1 MLSCGSTSVKWAV
14 RRNWTANVFHTK
26 TSQEYE
32 RKRSMIGR
40 SRRCFCLVLKVHK
53 YFQKNSEGF
62 FLQSAEW
69 GNEAMEMY
77 ITGTLTELNDE
88 WQSYG
93 GKRQARISGDDGYV
107 DPPVP
112 IPNTVVKHIYAE
124 STWLETA
131 WEDRK
136 LPVKTHLTG
145 KICYGVFSQVKKI

>member
-1 MLSCGSTSVKWAV
+1 M
-14 RRNWTANVFHTK
+14 
-26 TSQEYE
+26 
-32 RKRSMIGR
+32 
-40 SRRCFCLVLKVHK
+40 LKVHPS
-53 YFQKNSEGF
+53 N
-62 FLQSAEW
+62 W
-69 GNEAMEMY
+69 
-77 ITGTLTELNDE
+77 
-88 WQSYG
+88 
-93 GKRQARISGDDGYV
+93 ISGDDGYV